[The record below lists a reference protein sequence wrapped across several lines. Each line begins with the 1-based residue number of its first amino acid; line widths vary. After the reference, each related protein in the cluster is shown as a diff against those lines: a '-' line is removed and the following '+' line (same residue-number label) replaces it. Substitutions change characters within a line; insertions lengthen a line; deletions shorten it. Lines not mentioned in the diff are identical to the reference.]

1 MLSSLAGRSEA
12 GAGFSRKVST
22 VGVRRMNA
30 PGTAAP
36 GSGAL
41 ELPPFSLD
49 VQALDLG
56 GGVKAVGLELVET
69 ENREP
74 VRGKDAAEIWSAVF
88 PALAG
93 DDSYVVDFF
102 SHLERVREFCKSHEI
117 GFRDAA
123 ERCVVLP
130 QPNQEQLRQI
140 FERFEG
146 ETFGIRSG
154 AASQSADVALE
165 GNLSK
170 RGLDEYQPVYERYTF
185 CAIGEPEDGGV
196 TLLSESLWP
205 SEVIRRMRPA
215 VQPFD
220 IHIARP
226 N

>member
-1 MLSSLAGRSEA
+1 M
-12 GAGFSRKVST
+12 ST
-22 VGVRRMNA
+22 

-56 GGVKAVGLELVET
+56 GDVKAVGLELVGT

-74 VRGKDAAEIWSAVF
+74 VRGKDAAEIWSAVL

-93 DDSYVVDFF
+93 NESYAVDFF
-102 SHLERVREFCKSHEI
+102 SDIERVREFCKTREI
-117 GFRDAA
+117 AIRDAA

-130 QPNQEQLRQI
+130 QPNSEQLRQI

-146 ETFGIRSG
+146 ETFGIRAG
-154 AASQSADVALE
+154 TATQSADAALE

-170 RGLDEYQPVYERYTF
+170 RGPDAYQPAYARYTF
-185 CAIGEPEDGGV
+185 CAICEPEDGWV

-205 SEVIRRMRPA
+205 SEVIRRVRPA
-215 VQPFD
+215 IHPFD

>member
-1 MLSSLAGRSEA
+1 MSTT
-12 GAGFSRKVST
+12 GA
-22 VGVRRMNA
+22 
-30 PGTAAP
+30 AAP

-74 VRGKDAAEIWSAVF
+74 VRGKDAAAIWSGVF

-93 DDSYVVDFF
+93 NESYAMDFF
-102 SHLERVREFCKSHEI
+102 SHIERVREFCKTREI
-117 GFRDAA
+117 AWRDAV

-146 ETFGIRSG
+146 ETFGIRAG
-154 AASQSADVALE
+154 AVAQSMDAALE
-165 GNLSK
+165 GDLSR
-170 RGLDEYQPVYERYTF
+170 RGLDAYQTAYARYTF
-185 CAIGEPEDGGV
+185 CAICEPEDGWV
-196 TLLSESLWP
+196 TLLSETLWA
-205 SEVIRRMRPA
+205 SEVIRRARPA

-220 IHIARP
+220 IYIARP

>member
-1 MLSSLAGRSEA
+1 
-12 GAGFSRKVST
+12 
-22 VGVRRMNA
+22 
-30 PGTAAP
+30 
-36 GSGAL
+36 
-41 ELPPFSLD
+41 
-49 VQALDLG
+49 
-56 GGVKAVGLELVET
+56 VGLELVET

-93 DDSYVVDFF
+93 DESYVVDFF
-102 SHLERVREFCKSHEI
+102 SHIERVREFCKTREI
-117 GFRDAA
+117 ALRDAA

-146 ETFGIRSG
+146 ETFGIRAG
-154 AASQSADVALE
+154 TAAQSADAALE
-165 GNLSK
+165 GNLSS
-170 RGLDEYQPVYERYTF
+170 RGLDAYQPVYPRYTF
-185 CAIGEPEDGGV
+185 CAICEPEDGWV

-205 SEVIRRMRPA
+205 SEVIRRVRPA